1 MITSAWIVD
10 GNSRVLTANGIPAHN
25 VGTFSNIHNL
35 STILEQSIQE
45 TWSIQTLAQ
54 TSFNFGDDSNQAQV

>member
-10 GNSRVLTANGIPAHN
+10 GNSRVLTANGIPGHN

-35 STILEQSIQE
+35 STISEQSIQE
-45 TWSIQTLAQ
+45 T
-54 TSFNFGDDSNQAQV
+54 